1 MIRRLGVMCGLGL
14 VFALGCSGPE
24 IVPEIPRPEHPRP
37 QFQRADW
44 LTLNGAWEFRFDDL
58 DEGVAGEWWRP
69 EAAGFDRQIVVPF
82 CWESELSG
90 IHDASGR
97 QIGWYRRRIAVPGGW
112 DGRRVWLRFEASDWE
127 TTVWVNGAEAG
138 RHEGGYT
145 PFALDVT
152 DLVKPGEEAALVV
165 RVFDPTDRHLPTGK
179 QVARWYTFTSG
190 IWQTVWLEARPATH
204 VARLSVTP
212 ENRGDSWS
220 VRVSVEAAGPDGAA
234 NVRFSSPDSS
244 VAGYQGA
251 LNLRGGSGRLE
262 ALLAVGNARLW
273 TPEDPQLYDL
283 RIELSGAEGPAD
295 VVETYFGLRTIG
307 RGRYG
312 DSPHESVLLNG
323 RPVYLRGALDQSFN
337 PRGIYTAPTD
347 EFLKRDMELAK
358 AAGLNFLRIHIK
370 PDEPRRLYWADKLGV
385 LIMQDMPN
393 TWEQSPRARQAWEA
407 TMRGVI
413 ERDRNHPSI
422 IAWCLFNETWG
433 LGTGSDY
440 GQDFAQ
446 DSDTQQWV
454 LSMWREVKERIDP
467 TRLVEDNSPDKRDH
481 VRTDLNSWHFYIDDY
496 ERSRAHIEEVVAS
509 NQPGSSFNYVA
520 GFEQDTAPLIN
531 SEYGAVSAGGG
542 DRDISWGFR
551 YLTTQL
557 RRHEKIQGYI
567 YTELT
572 DIEFEHNG
580 FYNYDRSAKEF
591 GYDAFA
597 AGMTVADLQGAD
609 FVGFDAPPVIEAE
622 PGSVVSV
629 PIFVSHFSDRE
640 EPPTL
645 NTWLAAVNDLGGEIN
660 LRAAPKAVRWE
671 RYGVVAQ
678 EPIRMTVPELRN
690 LSGAIVMELVDSDGA
705 RIAANFVNVAVR
717 PQAQHGA
724 RGEPSP
730 REEILDVRRVAL
742 RVAADSFA
750 AVPWKGVGPNYLGRR
765 GKFWGL
771 GAGTVEYRFEV
782 PRAVLDAGPQK
793 ITFLAEL
800 ASKAG
805 TQKLDWPIRRMEIDY
820 PQTDGRKHPGIVHI
834 NVAGIE
840 VDPMELPDDP
850 ADARGLLSHQAY
862 FHHGSYGYLASR
874 ALDLP
879 AHPRVIERLRRDPT
893 LRVILTVPEG
903 DQASGLTVHGERTGR
918 YPLDPTVIIETAEAV
933 KPAEEQTENPPAPA
947 R

>member
-1 MIRRLGVMCGLGL
+1 MSRSIGVLSGSVL
-14 VFALGCSGPE
+14 ALALSCSGPDV
-24 IVPEIPRPEHPRP
+24 VPEIPRPEHPRP

-44 LTLNGAWEFRFDDL
+44 LTLNGPWEFRFDDV
-58 DEGVAGEWWRP
+58 DEGVAGEWWQP
-69 EAAGFDRQIVVPF
+69 GAAGFDRRIVVPF

-90 IHDASGR
+90 IHDTSGH
-97 QIGWYRRRIAVPGGW
+97 QIGWYRRRVAIPSGW
-112 DGRRVWLRFEASDWE
+112 GDRRVWLRFEAADWE
-127 TTVWVNGAEAG
+127 TTVWVNGTEAG

-152 DLVKPGEEAALVV
+152 DFVKPGEEAMVV
-165 RVFDPTDRHLPTGK
+165 ARVFDPTDRHLPTGK

-190 IWQTVWLEARPATH
+190 IWQTVWLEARPAAH
-204 VARLSVTP
+204 VSRLSLAP

-220 VRVSVEAAGPDGAA
+220 VRVSLEAAGPDGTA
-234 NVRFSSPDSS
+234 NVRISSPDSS
-244 VAGYQGA
+244 VAALQGA
-251 LNLRGGSGRLE
+251 LNLRGGSGRFE
-262 ALLAVGNARLW
+262 GALAVSQPRLW

-283 RIELSGAEGPAD
+283 RIELSGTEGPAD

-307 RGRYG
+307 RGQYG
-312 DSPHESVLLNG
+312 DAAHESVLLNG
-323 RPVYLRGALDQSFN
+323 KPVYLRGALDQSFN
-337 PRGIYTAPTD
+337 PGGIYTAPTD

-358 AAGLNFLRIHIK
+358 SAGLNFLRIHIK

-393 TWEQSPRARQAWEA
+393 TWEQSPQARQAWEA

-433 LGTGSDY
+433 LGTGLDY
-440 GQDFAQ
+440 GQDFLQ
-446 DSDTQQWV
+446 DTDTQQWV
-454 LSMWREVKERIDP
+454 LAMWREVKERIDP

-481 VRTDLNSWHFYIDDY
+481 VKTDLNSWHFYIDDY
-496 ERSRAHIEEVVAS
+496 ERSRAHIEEVVAGTK
-509 NQPGSSFNYVA
+509 PGSSFNYVP

-557 RRHEKIQGYI
+557 RRHDKIQGYI
-567 YTELT
+567 YTELS

-580 FYNYDRSAKEF
+580 FYNYDRSVKEF

-597 AGMTVADLQGAD
+597 EGMTVADLQGAD

-622 PGSVVSV
+622 PGGVVTV
-629 PIFVSHFSDRE
+629 PVFVSHFSDLE

-645 NTWLAAVNDLGGEIN
+645 NAWLVAVNDLGGEIN
-660 LRAAPKAVRWE
+660 MQAAPKPVRWQ
-671 RYGVVAQ
+671 RYRVVEQ
-678 EPIRMTVPELRN
+678 EPIRMSVPELRN
-690 LSGAIVMELVDSDGA
+690 LAGAIVLELVDADGK
-705 RIAANFVNVAVR
+705 RIAANFVNVVVR
-717 PQAQHGA
+717 PAAQQGV

-730 REEILDVRRVAL
+730 REEVLDARRVAL
-742 RVAADSFA
+742 RVAADAFS
-750 AVPWKGVGPNYLGRR
+750 AVPWKGLGPNYLGRR
-765 GKFWGL
+765 GKFWGQ

-782 PRAVLDAGPQK
+782 PEAVLNAGPQK
-793 ITFLAEL
+793 VEFLMEV

-805 TQKLDWPIRRMEIDY
+805 AEKLDWPIRRMEIDY
-820 PQTDGRKHPGIVHI
+820 PQTDGKKFPGTVRVNIGGVD
-834 NVAGIE
+834 
-840 VDPMELPDDP
+840 VDPVELPDDP
-850 ADARGLLSHQAY
+850 ADARGVLSHQAF
-862 FHHGSYGYLASR
+862 FHHGSYGFLAR
-874 ALDLP
+874 REVDLSGRP
-879 AHPRVIERLRRDPT
+879 GLVEQLRRHPV

-903 DQASGLTVHGERTGR
+903 DQAHGLSVFGERTGR
-918 YPLDPTVIIETAEAV
+918 FPLDPTVIVETAEAV
-933 KPAEEQTENPPAPA
+933 EVAEGQTEADPG

>member
-1 MIRRLGVMCGLGL
+1 MTRPIGVISGL
-14 VFALGCSGPE
+14 VLALALSCSGPE
-24 IVPEIPRPEHPRP
+24 VVPEIPRPEHPRP

-44 LTLNGAWEFRFDDL
+44 LTLNGPWEFRFDDL
-58 DEGVAGEWWRP
+58 DEGVAAEWWQP
-69 EAAGFDRQIVVPF
+69 GAAGFDRRIVVPF

-90 IHDASGR
+90 IHDTSGH
-97 QIGWYRRRIAVPGGW
+97 QIGWYRRRVAIPGGW
-112 DGRRVWLRFEASDWE
+112 GNRRVWLRFEAADWE
-127 TTVWVNGAEAG
+127 TTVWINGAEAG

-152 DLVKPGEEAALVV
+152 DFVKPGEEATVVV

-190 IWQTVWLEARPATH
+190 IWQTVWLEARPAAH
-204 VARLSVTP
+204 VSRLSLVP

-220 VRVSVEAAGPDGAA
+220 VRVSLEAAGPDGTA
-234 NVRFSSPDSS
+234 NVRISSPDSS
-244 VAGYQGA
+244 VAAQQGA
-251 LNLRGGSGRLE
+251 LNLRGGAGRFE
-262 ALLAVGNARLW
+262 AELAVSNPKWW

-283 RIELSGAEGPAD
+283 RIELSGAEGLAD

-307 RGRYG
+307 RGPYG
-312 DSPHESVLLNG
+312 DAPHESVLLNG
-323 RPVYLRGALDQSFN
+323 KPVYLRGALDQSFN
-337 PRGIYTAPTD
+337 PRGVHTAPTD

-358 AAGLNFLRIHIK
+358 SAGLNFLRIHIK

-393 TWEQSPRARQAWEA
+393 TWEQSPKARQAWEA

-433 LGTGSDY
+433 LGTGLDY
-440 GQDFAQ
+440 GQDFLQ
-446 DSDTQQWV
+446 DTDTQQWV
-454 LSMWREVKERIDP
+454 LAMWREVKERIDP

-481 VRTDLNSWHFYIDDY
+481 VKTDLNSWHFYIDDY
-496 ERSRAHIEEVVAS
+496 ERSRAHIEEVVAGT
-509 NQPGSSFNYVA
+509 QPGSAFNYVP

-567 YTELT
+567 YTELS

-597 AGMTVADLQGAD
+597 EGMTVADLQGAD

-622 PGSVVSV
+622 PGSVVTV
-629 PIFVSHFSDRE
+629 PIFVSHFSDLE

-645 NTWLAAVNDLGGEIN
+645 NAWLAAANDLGGEIN
-660 LRAAPKAVRWE
+660 MQAAPKPVRWQ
-671 RYGVVAQ
+671 RYRVVGQ
-678 EPIRMTVPELRN
+678 EPIRMTVPDLRN
-690 LSGAIVMELVDSDGA
+690 LTGAIVMELVDAGGK
-705 RIAANFVNVAVR
+705 RIAANFVNVVVR
-717 PQAQHGA
+717 PVEQQGA
-724 RGEPSP
+724 RGQPSP
-730 REEILDVRRVAL
+730 REEALDARRVAL
-742 RVAADSFA
+742 RVAADAFS
-750 AVPWKGVGPNYLGRR
+750 AVPWKGLGPNYLGRR
-765 GKFWGL
+765 GKFWGQ
-771 GAGTVEYRFEV
+771 GAGMVEYRFKV
-782 PRAVLDAGPQK
+782 PEAVLNAGPRK
-793 ITFLAEL
+793 IEFLAEL

-805 TQKLDWPIRRMEIDY
+805 AEKLDWPIRRMEIDY
-820 PQTDGRKHPGIVHI
+820 PQTDGKKFPGTVRVNIGGVD
-834 NVAGIE
+834 
-840 VDPMELPDDP
+840 VDPVELPDDP
-850 ADARGLLSHQAY
+850 ADARGVLSHQAF
-862 FHHGSYGYLASR
+862 FHHGSYGFLAR
-874 ALDLP
+874 RELDLSAQP
-879 AHPRVIERLRRDPT
+879 GLVERLRRDPV

-903 DQASGLTVHGERTGR
+903 DQAHGLSVFGERTGR
-918 YPLDPTVIIETAEAV
+918 FPLDPTVIVETAEAV
-933 KPAEEQTENPPAPA
+933 ELAEEAAEAGPG